1 MSDNNKIACCIG
13 EEPEKGLKEGN
24 GCCADKVGKLNSDE
38 PEESS
43 SCVCGC
49 VGEFPDESLI
59 LNPEHPGKN
68 ADKSFFQE
76 FEETAHS
83 MGIVDI
89 GYTRIDPEI
98 IEEKGITYP
107 NAMVFTF
114 KMDNELIK
122 TAPGDK
128 AQDLNEEMYA
138 KLGKIT
144 YELSDFIR
152 SHGFATQV
160 AHPHENLIGLPEL
173 AQKAGLG
180 WKGKHG
186 MLITPELGPKLKISA
201 IFTGIENL
209 PEKQGPDHSWIAEY
223 CQRCTKCT
231 IACSENAMVNKIHPH
246 GEKETEFHPELCIGC
261 SKGCTSCIEECV
273 FYKRGYDEIKRIAD
287 KLKERMLKK
296 KQNTNIYHLKR
307 KKRR

>member
-1 MSDNNKIACCIG
+1 MSNYDKTACCDRQKS
-13 EEPEKGLKEGN
+13 EKEGN
-24 GCCADKVGKLNSDE
+24 DCCLE
-38 PEESS
+38 PEEDPDKTS
-43 SCVCGC
+43 SCACGC
-49 VGEFPDESLI
+49 GDYPDESLI
-59 LNPEHPGKN
+59 LNPEHPARN
-68 ADKSFFQE
+68 ADKEFFRE
-76 FEETAHS
+76 FDEIARS
-83 MGIVDI
+83 MGIVEI
-89 GYTRIDPEI
+89 GYTRIGPELM
-98 IEEKGITYP
+98 EEKGIAYS
-107 NAMVFTF
+107 NVMVFTF

-128 AQDLNEEMYA
+128 AQGLNEELYA
-138 KLGKIT
+138 ELGKIT

-160 AHPHENLIGLPEL
+160 AHPHENLIGLSDL
-173 AQKAGLG
+173 AQQAGLG

-186 MLITPELGPKLKISA
+186 LLITPELGPKLKISA
-201 IFTGIENL
+201 IFTSIENL
-209 PEKQGPDHSWIAEY
+209 PEQNGTDHSWIADY

-273 FYKRGYDEIKRIAD
+273 FYKRGYDEIKRISD

-296 KQNTNIYHLKR
+296 KQNTNIYHLKK